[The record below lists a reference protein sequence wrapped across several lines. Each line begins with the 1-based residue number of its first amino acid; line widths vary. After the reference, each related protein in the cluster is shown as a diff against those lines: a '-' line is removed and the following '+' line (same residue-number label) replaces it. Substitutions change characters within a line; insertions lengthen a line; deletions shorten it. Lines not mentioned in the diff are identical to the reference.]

1 MGLFS
6 SSKRSTTNND
16 NRVINDYANATLDN
30 SIDNSSEYYS
40 ELNGDFN
47 NNTGTITMIDPNA
60 IEGALEISGQA
71 MGLADNVTENAMYSV
86 GETASEAMANNTALS
101 SYAIGQNT
109 DLAGY
114 VVDEAGSMLDSSLT
128 FADEAFTTAADSMTS
143 FNTSALQL
151 TDNMSQRGLDGALA
165 VHDSALNQ
173 VAMGNDLALGL
184 ASNARA
190 QSSETMDALG
200 DGFEQMMQFTEQ
212 FSRSDGAALAKTNM
226 ETVAVLAVAG
236 VVVAFMFRGK

>member
-1 MGLFS
+1 MGLFSS

-16 NRVINDYANATLDN
+16 NRVINDYANAVWDN
-30 SIDNSSEYYS
+30 SQTVTNTNEETID
-40 ELNGDFN
+40 GDFN
-47 NNTGTITMIDPNA
+47 NNTGNITMIDPNA

-71 MGLADNVTENAMYSV
+71 MGLADSV
-86 GETASEAMANNTALS
+86 VGQNTALS

-114 VVDEAGSMLDSSLT
+114 VVDSAGGMLDSSLT

-143 FNTSALQL
+143 FNRDALTL
-151 TDNMSQRGLDGALA
+151 TDNMSQRGLDAA
-165 VHDSALNQ
+165 MMVHDSAVNQ
-173 VAMGNDLALGL
+173 VAMGNDLAMGL

-190 QSSETMDALG
+190 QSAETMDALG

-226 ETVAVLAVAG
+226 ETVAVIAISG
-236 VVVAFMFRGK
+236 VIIAYMFRGK

>member
-6 SSKRSTTNND
+6 SSKRSTNNND
-16 NRVINDYANATLDN
+16 NRIINDYANAVWDN
-30 SIDNSSEYYS
+30 SHTVTNSNEQTID
-40 ELNGDFN
+40 GDFN
-47 NNTGTITMIDPNA
+47 NNTGSITMVDPNA

-71 MGLADNVTENAMYSV
+71 MGLADSV
-86 GETASEAMANNTALS
+86 VGQNTALS

-114 VVDEAGSMLDSSLT
+114 VVDEAGSMLDSSLE
-128 FADEAFTTAADSMTS
+128 FADSTFQNANNNMTA

-151 TDNMSQRGLDGALA
+151 TDNLSQRGMNGALA
-165 VHDSALNQ
+165 VHDSAMMQ
-173 VAMGNDLALGL
+173 IDAGSDLAMGL

-190 QSSETMDALG
+190 QSSETIGALG

-226 ETVAVLAVAG
+226 ETVAVLAGAG
-236 VVVAFMFRGK
+236 IVLAFMFRGK